1 MVRVDYAMGMR
12 RMASLLE
19 GLIGKVIGRNRVIGK
34 YRKENHDCRPLIDK
48 FYGRFSI
55 RAGGFE
61 QGALTLTLEKLK
73 KYGKG

>member
-1 MVRVDYAMGMR
+1 MLRVDYAMGMR

-19 GLIGKVIGRNRVIGK
+19 GLIGK
-34 YRKENHDCRPLIDK
+34 YRKENHDFRPLIDK

-73 KYGKG
+73 KYGRG